1 MKAPIARAISDKR
14 RIPTL
19 IPDIVDEVAIAV
31 IIQMIITYNK
41 KMTIEIM
48 NENTQK
54 FYNPITKTKSIIVGY
69 IEK

>member
-48 NENTQK
+48 NENT
-54 FYNPITKTKSIIVGY
+54 
-69 IEK
+69 